1 MIDFLLNNL
10 GSQQFYYYLDVPS
23 VGSLYNLNKSI
34 QELIKNELDNDSR
47 ILCNCCMCNIC
58 DGVFIDSVI
67 EMYAFY
73 DGNNIILTC
82 PWYYEILH
90 SKLK

>member
-10 GSQQFYYYLDVPS
+10 GSHQFYYYLDIAS
-23 VGSLYNLNKSI
+23 IGTLYNVNAKIQDLIQAELNK
-34 QELIKNELDNDSR
+34 DYR

-67 EMYAFY
+67 EMYAY
-73 DGNNIILTC
+73 YNGNNIILTC
-82 PWYYEILH
+82 PWYFGILH
-90 SKLK
+90 SKFK